1 MDTRLPEIRMSDTEG
16 KAVRLTDFPGQA
28 VLMFFMRS
36 TTCPVCNL
44 HVRHLVSRSAEFR
57 AHGVQVII
65 AVPEDRVD
73 AARWKEKQ
81 SIPFPVISNSTGGPH
96 TGVGLTKKVFGM
108 MQQSGTLLIDRSG
121 VIRYAHSATMP
132 TGSYNRKAV
141 QAAIA
146 ELSP

>member
-44 HVRHLVSRSAEFR
+44 HVRHLVSRSAADFR

-73 AARWKEKQ
+73 AARWKEK
-81 SIPFPVISNSTGGPH
+81 TE
-96 TGVGLTKKVFGM
+96 
-108 MQQSGTLLIDRSG
+108 
-121 VIRYAHSATMP
+121 HSLP
-132 TGSYNRKAV
+132 GH
-141 QAAIA
+141 Q
-146 ELSP
+146 